1 MQLGIFAKTFAG
13 QDPTTV
19 LNAAKNA
26 GFSCVQ
32 YNMAC
37 SGLGPMP
44 DSISADVNKAIK
56 AASHDVKIVA
66 VSGTYN
72 MISPLV
78 LTRGFGM
85 ARLQVLAKACSAM
98 GTKMITL
105 CTGTRDTQ
113 DQWRHHPDNRSN
125 EAWRDLCVE
134 MAKALKMAEKNKVIL
149 GIEPELGNV
158 VNSAAKARQL
168 LDEMQSD
175 NLKIVF
181 DAANLFEVCSLDD
194 QRHIVASSIDILAGD
209 IVMAHA
215 KDRNAQ
221 GGFTA
226 AGKGV
231 LDYEFYLHCLKAI
244 DFQGPLVTHGL
255 STDEAPQVAH
265 FLKEKR
271 NGLD

>member
-1 MQLGIFAKTFAG
+1 MQLGIFAKTFEG
-13 QDPTTV
+13 IDPAIV
-19 LNAAKNA
+19 LNKAKISDYA
-26 GFSCVQ
+26 CVQ

-37 SGLGPMP
+37 SGLGAMP
-44 DSISADVNKAIK
+44 DQISPEITHAIK
-56 AASHDVKIVA
+56 AASVDMPIAA

-72 MISPLV
+72 MISPLL

-98 GTKMITL
+98 GTKTITL
-105 CTGTRDTQ
+105 CTGTRDVE
-113 DQWRHHPDNRSN
+113 DQWRHHADNNSK
-125 EAWRDLCVE
+125 EAWHDLCVE
-134 MAKALKMAEKNKVIL
+134 MAKALKIAEKNKIVL

-158 VNSAAKARQL
+158 VNSAAKARML

-181 DAANLFEVCSLDD
+181 DAANLFEKCSVDE
-194 QRHIVASSIDILAGD
+194 QRYIIASGIDILGDD

-215 KDRNAQ
+215 KDRDAE
-221 GGFTA
+221 GGFLA

-231 LDYEFYLHCLKAI
+231 LDYPFYLQCLKTI
-244 DFQGPLVTHGL
+244 DFSGPLVTHGL
-255 STDEAPQVAH
+255 TAAEAPAVAT
-265 FLKEKR
+265 FLKEKI